1 MATVMYGTAVRFRST
16 SGKFLVL
23 EKANTSSTTSSTG
36 TQSAAASDAL
46 VSRADGGTSDSSL
59 FYVVNASFRDSTG
72 PVKQVTPQTT
82 NTSEAGRLRRCGYF
96 CYCLLLLL
104 PQ

>member
-23 EKANTSSTTSSTG
+23 EKVNNTSSSTTSSTG
-36 TQSAAASDAL
+36 TQAAAAADAL

-82 NTSEAGRLRRCGYF
+82 TVLF
-96 CYCLLLLL
+96 
-104 PQ
+104 P